1 MKPNPVYFEST
12 RWPGAKLEVAP
23 HPDDKELIPRIGI
36 GVSGTGRRWV
46 ANTSLGFWRS
56 FPEIQITDE
65 AIDWVRRYGNP
76 LEHLGGDRRII
87 FTDGWNDLAEV
98 FSRAASLWDAPG
110 EDGVSRFNRRHI
122 GKPIEINSPPMT
134 INFNSMTGFRIVIKS
149 LGTFML
155 MSAVELDAAQ
165 SADAPLR
172 GLRSLV
178 RASRNTGRV
187 CSSRCQQIKSS
198 REKGGRDG
206 IGPEEEAA
214 RRRGQMAGGLV
225 DKDQRKPASQRR
237 PSPRRRKPRYYAAEM
252 TETIER
258 NGIGDPARQTVR
270 SYLHSWLD
278 HLEKRGQ
285 HSITTLP
292 GYRLN
297 IERACRFIG
306 DIPLARLTSRD
317 IDFCYVDL
325 LARGGW
331 TQKRDAS
338 GRRLPQPLL
347 CPHRS
352 SRPPVPVISVQAGG
366 QMRLI
371 AENPCDHASPPKPGK
386 AATRALTQSEVAKVL
401 DTAAAA
407 GFYPGIDVF
416 AQLSRSA
423 ASAVRGVGAR
433 VGLR

>member
-46 ANTSLGFWRS
+46 ANKSLGFWRS

-65 AIDWVRRYGNP
+65 AIEWVRRYGNP

-110 EDGVSRFNRRHI
+110 EDGVSRFNGRHI

-155 MSAVELDAAQ
+155 MSAVDSMLRKVPMRRCEVCGHWFEL
-165 SADAPLR
+165 R
-172 GLRSLV
+172 
-178 RASRNTGRV
+178 RNTGRV

-225 DKDQRKPASQRR
+225 DKDQR
-237 PSPRRRKPRYYAAEM
+237 
-252 TETIER
+252 
-258 NGIGDPARQTVR
+258 
-270 SYLHSWLD
+270 
-278 HLEKRGQ
+278 
-285 HSITTLP
+285 
-292 GYRLN
+292 
-297 IERACRFIG
+297 
-306 DIPLARLTSRD
+306 
-317 IDFCYVDL
+317 
-325 LARGGW
+325 
-331 TQKRDAS
+331 
-338 GRRLPQPLL
+338 
-347 CPHRS
+347 
-352 SRPPVPVISVQAGG
+352 
-366 QMRLI
+366 
-371 AENPCDHASPPKPGK
+371 
-386 AATRALTQSEVAKVL
+386 
-401 DTAAAA
+401 
-407 GFYPGIDVF
+407 
-416 AQLSRSA
+416 
-423 ASAVRGVGAR
+423 
-433 VGLR
+433 